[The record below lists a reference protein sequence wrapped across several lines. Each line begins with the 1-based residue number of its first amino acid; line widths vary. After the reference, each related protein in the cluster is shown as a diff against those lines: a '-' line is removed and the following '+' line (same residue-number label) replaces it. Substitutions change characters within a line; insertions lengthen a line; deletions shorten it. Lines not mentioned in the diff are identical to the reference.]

1 MMIKG
6 HVDARPWKPQDLI
19 DDLQKMIDEEPDA
32 YLNDRCTTLCTAR
45 DYLKE
50 YFNTYLPEQKKA
62 IDNGLP
68 LHYYP
73 VYRKALRDLKD
84 GIEKVGDGFKMYS
97 MNNWKGMIAV
107 IDMVLAD
114 PEKLMYSASLE
125 GYEVPE
131 PYLTKFRAWQKKQK
145 EKLEAERNAKS
156 SGQVQKE
163 MLPACRSCNHYKS
176 RSTLEGFRKMVENMP
191 AALMR
196 DSVTYKNAVRFGL
209 VTPTP
214 HPVKFYFEQIGR

>member
-19 DDLQKMIDEEPDA
+19 DDLQKMIDEEPDT
-32 YLNDRCTTLCTAR
+32 YLNERRTTLCTAR

-50 YFNTYLPEQKKA
+50 YFNIYLPEQKKA

-84 GIEKVGDGFKMYS
+84 GIEKIGDGFKMYS
-97 MNNWKGMIAV
+97 MNNWKGMMAV
-107 IDMVLAD
+107 IDMVLED
-114 PEKLMYSASLE
+114 PEKLMYSASLK

-131 PYLTKFRAWQKKQK
+131 PYLNKFRAWQRKQK

-156 SGQVQKE
+156 SGQ
-163 MLPACRSCNHYKS
+163 A
-176 RSTLEGFRKMVENMP
+176 
-191 AALMR
+191 
-196 DSVTYKNAVRFGL
+196 
-209 VTPTP
+209 
-214 HPVKFYFEQIGR
+214 